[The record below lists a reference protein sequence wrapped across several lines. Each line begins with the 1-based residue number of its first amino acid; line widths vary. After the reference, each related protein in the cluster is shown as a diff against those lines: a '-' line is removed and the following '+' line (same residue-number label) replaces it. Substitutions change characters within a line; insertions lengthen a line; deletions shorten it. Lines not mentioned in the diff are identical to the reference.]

1 MVVMWF
7 LRRWRPMVICLAAY
21 DCLLIAAVVLLE
33 WHYVADIIAGN
44 VQPPSPSQLLTAHFA
59 ATPAPGRRGNRIG
72 NSRMKSAF
80 IPRPVLWL
88 LLGVSSAASIGYYV
102 AAIWSAN
109 QPPGFS
115 DLYAP
120 WWAAHESLLHHRNPY
135 SPVIAHEIQTVIYGA
150 PVAPSSDDPS
160 GLGGGFAYPPFATLL
175 LWPTVYSSFA
185 NAQKIF
191 LLAILPLTML
201 SLWLWLRCLRLRLW
215 TLHCVILTL
224 FMFGSFPVLQAFRLQ
239 NLSLLAAAFI
249 AITVFLVAGN
259 RLIPAGIFLA
269 ASTFKPQFTVAL
281 IPWLVL
287 WALADWRRRRSR
299 ALSFLCTIFLLVA
312 ISEWLVP
319 GMDRRL
325 CHVVNFYRHY
335 TYGHSLLDVW
345 FSPTFGPVAS
355 VVLLM
360 GTLALCWPHRAQ
372 PAGSP
377 RFLLATSLLLA
388 ANVLV
393 IPTLAPHA
401 PSYCCSLDSCACWP
415 AVNALWRSTSFA
427 RTLRAAAWVLLTWP
441 WIAAFGILLAGF
453 WLPSHLL
460 YWFWQVPL
468 YTSPLLPVA
477 LSLALSFLVRAPYR
491 LP

>member
-1 MVVMWF
+1 
-7 LRRWRPMVICLAAY
+7 
-21 DCLLIAAVVLLE
+21 
-33 WHYVADIIAGN
+33 
-44 VQPPSPSQLLTAHFA
+44 
-59 ATPAPGRRGNRIG
+59 
-72 NSRMKSAF
+72 MKSAF

-88 LLGVSSAASIGYYV
+88 LLGVSSAASMGYYV

-201 SLWLWLRCLRLRLW
+201 SLWLWLRCLRLRLS

-281 IPWLVL
+281 NSLAG
-287 WALADWRRRRSR
+287 ALGSCRLAPSPLPGLEFPVHDLLARRDQRMAR
-299 ALSFLCTIFLLVA
+299 AR
-312 ISEWLVP
+312 
-319 GMDRRL
+319 MDRRL
-325 CHVVNFYRHY
+325 STRRQLLPPLHLRPFPARCLVLSHVRPRRLSGTPDGYISPVLAA
-335 TYGHSLLDVW
+335 S
-345 FSPTFGPVAS
+345 SPTRRFAQVPSRHQPAAGCECPRDPDPRAARPAIAAPWILVPAARRQRAVA
-355 VVLLM
+355 VNIVRAHPAGRRL
-360 GTLALCWPHRAQ
+360 GTADLALDCRLRH
-372 PAGSP
+372 SP
-377 RFLLATSLLLA
+377 GR
-388 ANVLV
+388 
-393 IPTLAPHA
+393 ILAPFPLLVPVLAGPALHQSA
-401 PSYCCSLDSCACWP
+401 AASGAFARPEFPGACSLQAPLMSILPTPHLEPRTTP
-415 AVNALWRSTSFA
+415 ANPQT
-427 RTLRAAAWVLLTWP
+427 
-441 WIAAFGILLAGF
+441 
-453 WLPSHLL
+453 
-460 YWFWQVPL
+460 
-468 YTSPLLPVA
+468 
-477 LSLALSFLVRAPYR
+477 
-491 LP
+491 